1 MEQRA
6 GRQVPP
12 AGQQAGV
19 QGLQQAHRHHP
30 HQWQEGEEAVGTY
43 CTGILQC
50 PQPFSSPYLD
60 LAECIPVSDL
70 RGGADGRVQP
80 QHDETLRARR
90 AAHNNTVMKS
100 GSRHPLNLGS
110 SAAVPCLKCLKSDK
124 IDWDVC

>member
-1 MEQRA
+1 MELGA

-12 AGQQAGV
+12 ADQQAGV

-30 HQWQEGEEAVGTY
+30 HQWQEGEAHTA
-43 CTGILQC
+43 
-50 PQPFSSPYLD
+50 D
-60 LAECIPVSDL
+60 LLALVLVDCIPVSDL

-90 AAHNNTVMKS
+90 AAHSNTVMKS